1 MRRKVKR
8 AIPDSAQITL
18 RVVARHDFFLC
29 VEVDAHVLLLD
40 PTGAGMARVASKVLG
55 TWVAFNAFFS
65 SFFLWDWNN
74 SSEVEFGG
82 NKILF
87 KWIEIYQKGFSQ

>member
-8 AIPDSAQITL
+8 ASPDSAQVTL

-40 PTGAGMARVASKVLG
+40 PTGAGMARVASRVLG
-55 TWVAFNAFFS
+55 IWVAFNAFFS
-65 SFFLWDWNN
+65 SFIYGIGTILVKLNL
-74 SSEVEFGG
+74 GG
-82 NKILF
+82 SMNTL
-87 KWIEIYQKGFSQ
+87 